1 MSTASVP
8 NTFSACTGI
17 TSAGTPT
24 NHGPAPEHKPRGV
37 CRPCILVSMIIEF
50 EPPRFPDD
58 PDEITD
64 VQAVEEMA
72 RVRNYRQT
80 RNINFPRFVRALNN
94 AGYKIT
100 VAEYKLCETRPA
112 NCPVHVREGMLTY
125 AYKVLNQ
132 TRVTGSVQDECTAR
146 AMQVIREYRVREGL
160 TFLDIAEFLTEECG
174 LRFSEAEYR
183 TCEQGITKI
192 VPFGVIA
199 HVGAYLRIPPAEM
212 HPTW

>member
-1 MSTASVP
+1 
-8 NTFSACTGI
+8 
-17 TSAGTPT
+17 
-24 NHGPAPEHKPRGV
+24 
-37 CRPCILVSMIIEF
+37 MIIEF

-64 VQAVEEMA
+64 VEAIEEMA

-100 VAEYKLCETRPA
+100 IEEYKLCETRPA
-112 NCPVHVREGMLTY
+112 NCPPHVREGMLTY

-132 TRVTGSVQDECTAR
+132 TRVSGSVQDEPTAY
-146 AMQVIREYRVREGL
+146 AMQVIRDYRVKAGMS
-160 TFLDIAEFLTEECG
+160 FLDIAEYLTDVCG
-174 LRFSEAEYR
+174 MRFSEAEYR

-199 HVGAYLRIPPAEM
+199 HVSAYLRIPPDAL
-212 HPTW
+212 HRR